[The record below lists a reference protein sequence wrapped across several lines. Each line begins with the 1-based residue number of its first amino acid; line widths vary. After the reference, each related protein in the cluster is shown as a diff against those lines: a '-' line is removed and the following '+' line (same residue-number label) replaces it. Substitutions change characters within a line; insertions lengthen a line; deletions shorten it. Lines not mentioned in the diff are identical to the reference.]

1 MTGPDAQ
8 RARAIELHRAGRLEE
23 AERMYR
29 DVLRQNP
36 TDVLALT
43 SSAAALRD
51 LGRPAEALAR
61 ASAAVTVQPSVIAC
75 CHQGAALR
83 DLGRFAEA
91 LTSFEHALA
100 LEPRS
105 VEAYNYRGMTLQQL
119 GRLAEALASFD
130 AALALRPQSAEL
142 HSNRGI
148 VLRRLQR
155 LPEALASFDRA
166 ITLRPDFA
174 AAHNN
179 RGLVLQDRGWY
190 GAAAASYQQAL
201 ELQPNYA
208 EAHNNLGTVQCEL
221 GEPAAALASC
231 RLALQLQP
239 RMPGVH
245 GNLANALRDLE
256 RPEEALAAS
265 ELAIR
270 EDPASAAN
278 HCHRGNAL
286 HDLGDIPK
294 AIASYDQA
302 IECDSR
308 YALAQFNKGLCL
320 LLLGDFARGFPQYEW
335 RKRLA
340 GADAAPP
347 AGRVWSGN
355 EEIAGNTLLIHA
367 DQALGDTIQFCRY
380 AKVAERR
387 GARVVLAVQPQLRAL
402 LAGLSPTIRIIGRGE
417 PVSAEYDY
425 HCALMSLPLAFR
437 ATLADVP
444 AAVPYLGA
452 EPQRIDRWR
461 SWLGTTGFKVGIA
474 WQGSR
479 NRIDVGRSVPL
490 EMFTRLATIPGV
502 RLISLQKGA
511 AIEQLRAADGQ
522 LPAELPGD
530 SLDEGPQAFLDSAAM
545 MVSLDLIITCDT
557 ALAHLA
563 GALGRPTWVA
573 LKRIPDWRWL
583 LDRGDSPWYPTVRLF
598 RQPRRG
604 DWESVFAA
612 IHAELARL
620 ATVAR

>member
-8 RARAIELHRAGRLEE
+8 RARAIALHRAGRLEE
-23 AERMYR
+23 AERMYC

-36 TDVLALT
+36 ADVLALT

-61 ASAAVTVQPSVIAC
+61 ASAAVTVRPSAVAC
-75 CHQGAALR
+75 CHQGAALH
-83 DLGRFAEA
+83 DLGRFSEA
-91 LTSFEHALA
+91 LASFDRALA

-105 VEAYNYRGMTLQQL
+105 VEAHNYRGMTLQQL
-119 GRLAEALASFD
+119 RRSAEALASFD

-148 VLRRLQR
+148 ALRRLQR
-155 LPEALASFDRA
+155 LPESLASFDRA

-190 GAAAASYQQAL
+190 GAAAASYQRAL

-208 EAHNNLGTVQCEL
+208 EAHNNLGTVQCKL
-221 GEPAAALASC
+221 GEPAAALSSC

-256 RPEEALAAS
+256 RPEEALAES

-278 HCHRGNAL
+278 YCHRGNAL
-286 HDLGDIPK
+286 HDLGDIPA
-294 AIASYDQA
+294 AIASYDRA

-320 LLLGDFARGFPQYEW
+320 LLMGDFARGLPQYEW
-335 RKRLA
+335 RKQLA
-340 GADAAPP
+340 GADAAAP
-347 AGRVWSGN
+347 AGRVWSGD

-417 PVSAEYDY
+417 QVSDEYDC
-425 HCALMSLPLAFR
+425 HCALMSVPLAFR
-437 ATLADVP
+437 ATPADVP
-444 AAVPYLGA
+444 AAVPYLWA

-461 SWLGTTGFKVGIA
+461 SWLGTTGLKVGIA

-490 EMFTRLATIPGV
+490 EMFTRLATIAGV

-511 AIEQLRAADGQ
+511 ATEQLRAAGRHLQ
-522 LPAELPGD
+522 VELPGD
-530 SLDEGPQAFLDSAAM
+530 PFDEGPQAFLDSAAM

-573 LKRIPDWRWL
+573 LKQVPDWRWL
-583 LDRGDSPWYPTVRLF
+583 LDRGDSPWYPTMRLF

-620 ATVAR
+620 ATVAS